1 MNKAVEIKASP
12 LGTYAAVDCLEE
24 SCIYHKECANHAS
37 AGDFRMEDGLKPRLS
52 LRQGKVFC
60 ATKNL
65 PYKEDIM
72 YGFTPAE
79 EHGYGCVLE
88 EELVEEVNTF
98 EI

>member
-1 MNKAVEIKASP
+1 
-12 LGTYAAVDCLEE
+12 
-24 SCIYHKECANHAS
+24 
-37 AGDFRMEDGLKPRLS
+37 
-52 LRQGKVFC
+52 
-60 ATKNL
+60 
-65 PYKEDIM
+65 M